1 MQVVHETDIAASVR
15 DAWQHVAPHLPYDP
29 KRNWLDAGFDSLK
42 MMELVLRLEHSLD
55 VKISYDMLN
64 QDLTVNDFVRALSG
78 AAAAEDEGCA
88 TVFLVPGVF
97 GDEPILARFR
107 ASLRQIVRFETL
119 DLPEVDQPARIL
131 GSIDATAAFMV
142 REILQRQPEGPLRV
156 AGYSFGGLV
165 AHTIARQLQAAGR
178 EVDFVCIIDG
188 VLNTPRG
195 TGPSDFDPSTAKV
208 EAGPV
213 PSPSR
218 SVLGQVKHLF
228 RRRAISD
235 RDHVKFEICI
245 RLHLYEAARRVLMG
259 AAHRRSYHWFDVH
272 RRRLLMRV
280 RGWAIHHWQPE
291 CCDIPT
297 VLFTSEDFG
306 RFGSIVDWRA
316 LAPRLQVHAVPCAH
330 TRIFDP
336 PALSV
341 VNPLFV
347 AALMATARE
356 HTAEV

>member
-1 MQVVHETDIAASVR
+1 MKMQLVDESDIAASVR

-29 KRNWLDAGFDSLK
+29 EQNWVDAGFDSLK
-42 MMELVLRLEHSLD
+42 MMELVLRLEHSLN

-64 QDLTVNDFVRALSG
+64 QDMTVNDFVAALSG
-78 AAAAEDEGCA
+78 AATADHDGCA

-107 ASLRQIVRFETL
+107 ASLRHIVDFETL

-131 GSIDATAAFMV
+131 RSIDATAAFLV
-142 REILQRQPEGPLRV
+142 QKILQRQPEGPIRV

-165 AHTIARQLQAAGR
+165 AHTIARQLQGAGR
-178 EVDFVCIIDG
+178 QVDFVCVIDG

-195 TGPSDFDPSTAKV
+195 AGPSHFDPSTALV
-208 EAGPV
+208 AAGPV
-213 PSPSR
+213 PALQR
-218 SVLGQVKHLF
+218 SILAQVKHLF
-228 RRRAISD
+228 RRREIAD
-235 RDHVKFEICI
+235 RDHFRFEICI

-259 AAHRRSYHWFDVH
+259 AAPRRSYHWFDVH

-291 CCDIPT
+291 RCDIPT

-347 AALMATARE
+347 AALMATSRG
-356 HTAEV
+356 